1 VRIPTAVTHLGLGA
15 SFATSH
21 SVTPPQTIQLPPQI
35 DHSNYCLKLFTT
47 LNSLMASK
55 SRLDRLGKLLQS
67 DINALPDRVE
77 DDDESGGVS
86 LEQPPPPHSTAPS
99 NQAANDLPTKAE
111 PANADR
117 RFVLVKGAVS
127 SYNTGTMR
135 STFSAPPKA
144 TSQLPATDLN
154 QGDLAAARHHFVPIQ
169 ALAKYPYKYCDTAH
183 SQDIASAFFDDG
195 KFWKREWD
203 LYYIWDLEPL
213 NPLVLVREEQ
223 FQTLLQEINNHLKL
237 SLKITN
243 AQREEGLIARFPDH
257 PALLPRY
264 LGRSCSRAQLNGMVR
279 QAPDSGFRAPGEPSH
294 GKPDS
299 SSLEHF
305 KQMMEELW
313 DAQKNKNKEK
323 KAKQQQERM
332 GKQVAMV
339 DQLKRAQRYLG
350 LRATV
355 GHTTS
360 PTAPQPIDPMRATP
374 FDFDQSVVFIC
385 VDVESHERAHH
396 KITEVGIATLDT
408 RDLIDIA
415 PGQDGKEWR
424 TKIKARH
431 FRINEHRHLV
441 NHEFVQGHP
450 DGFDFGES
458 SFVALK
464 EAPTHV
470 AACFHAPFGV
480 HTSNTPEDEVSSIAL
495 RELDLNEKRNLVF
508 LGHDTLGDVR
518 YLQQLGY
525 DPMKM
530 ENIIEAMDTA
540 KMYQAWRRDRQ
551 PTSLGRIMN
560 DFDVA
565 VWKLHNAGNDAVYTV
580 SLYDM
585 GSRMPSC
592 HSAMSHHEL
601 TV

>member
-1 VRIPTAVTHLGLGA
+1 
-15 SFATSH
+15 
-21 SVTPPQTIQLPPQI
+21 
-35 DHSNYCLKLFTT
+35 
-47 LNSLMASK
+47 MASK
-55 SRLDRLGKLLQS
+55 SRLERLGKLLQS

-77 DDDESGGVS
+77 DNDESGGVS
-86 LEQPPPPHSTAPS
+86 LEQPPPSTAPS
-99 NQAANDLPTKAE
+99 KQAANDSPTKAV

-117 RFVLVKGAVS
+117 RFILVKDAVS

-135 STFSAPPKA
+135 SSSSAPPKPS
-144 TSQLPATDLN
+144 SQLPAIDLN
-154 QGDLAAARHHFVPIQ
+154 QGDLVAARHHFVPIH
-169 ALAKYPYKYCDTAH
+169 ALAKYPYKYCDIAH
-183 SQDIASAFFDDG
+183 SQDIASAFFDEG
-195 KFWKREWD
+195 KFWKREWG
-203 LYYIWDLEPL
+203 LYYIWDVEPL
-213 NPLVLVREEQ
+213 NPLIPVREEQ

-237 SLKITN
+237 SLKITD
-243 AQREEGLIARFPDH
+243 AQREEGLVARFPDH

-264 LGRSCSRAQLNGMVR
+264 LGRSCSREQFNAMV
-279 QAPDSGFRAPGEPSH
+279 QQTPDSSFRASGEPSQ

-299 SSLEHF
+299 GSLEHF

-313 DAQKNKNKEK
+313 DAQKNKNKAK

-332 GKQVAMV
+332 GRQVAMV

-360 PTAPQPIDPMRATP
+360 PIAPQAIDPMRTTP
-374 FDFDQSVVFIC
+374 FAFDQSVVFIC

-408 RDLIDIA
+408 RDLVDVA
-415 PGQDGKEWR
+415 PGQDGEDWR
-424 TKIKARH
+424 RKIKARH

-458 SFVALK
+458 TFVALK

-480 HTSNTPEDEVSSIAL
+480 HTSNTPEDEVGSIAL
-495 RELDLNEKRNLVF
+495 RELDLNGKRNLVF

-540 KMYQAWRRDRQ
+540 KMYQAWRRDQQ
-551 PTSLGRIMN
+551 PSSLGRIMN

-565 VWKLHNAGNDAVYTV
+565 AWKLHNAGNDAVYTV
-580 SLYDM
+580 SLYEIL
-585 GSRMPSC
+585 GPGC
-592 HSAMSHHEL
+592 FHVALLLPHHCSPL
-601 TV
+601 RYSIMD

>member
-1 VRIPTAVTHLGLGA
+1 
-15 SFATSH
+15 
-21 SVTPPQTIQLPPQI
+21 
-35 DHSNYCLKLFTT
+35 
-47 LNSLMASK
+47 MASK
-55 SRLDRLGKLLQS
+55 SRLERLGKLLQS
-67 DINALPDRVE
+67 DINALPDWVE

-86 LEQPPPPHSTAPS
+86 LEPPPPSTAS
-99 NQAANDLPTKAE
+99 SKQAANGSPTKAV
-111 PANADR
+111 PANPDR

-135 STFSAPPKA
+135 SSSSASPKPS
-144 TSQLPATDLN
+144 SQLPAIDLN
-154 QGDLAAARHHFVPIQ
+154 QGDPAAARHHFVPIQ
-169 ALAKYPYKYCDTAH
+169 ALAKYPYKYCNPAH
-183 SQDIASAFFDDG
+183 SQDIASAFFDEG
-195 KFWKREWD
+195 KFWKREWG
-203 LYYIWDLEPL
+203 LYYIWDVEPL
-213 NPLVLVREEQ
+213 NPLILVREEQ

-237 SLKITN
+237 GLKITN
-243 AQREEGLIARFPDH
+243 AQCEEGLVARFPDH

-264 LGRSCSRAQLNGMVR
+264 LGRSCSREQFNDMV
-279 QAPDSGFRAPGEPSH
+279 QKTPDSSFRAPGESSQD
-294 GKPDS
+294 KPDS
-299 SSLEHF
+299 GSLEHF

-313 DAQKNKNKEK
+313 DAQKNKNKAK

-332 GKQVAMV
+332 GRQVAMV

-355 GHTTS
+355 GHMTS
-360 PTAPQPIDPMRATP
+360 PTAPQAIDPMRATP
-374 FDFDQSVVFIC
+374 FAFDQSVVFIC

-408 RDLIDIA
+408 RDLIDVA
-415 PGQDGKEWR
+415 PGQDGEEWR
-424 TKIKARH
+424 KKIKARH

-458 SFVALK
+458 TFVALE

-480 HTSNTPEDEVSSIAL
+480 HTSNTPEDEVGSIAL

-530 ENIIEAMDTA
+530 KNIIEAMDTA
-540 KMYQAWRRDRQ
+540 KMYQAWRRDQQ
-551 PTSLGRIMN
+551 PSSLGRIMN

-565 VWKLHNAGNDAVYTV
+565 AWKLHNAGNDAVYTV
-580 SLYDM
+580 SLYKILGP
-585 GSRMPSC
+585 GSF
-592 HSAMSHHEL
+592 HVTLLLSHCSPL
-601 TV
+601 RYSIMD